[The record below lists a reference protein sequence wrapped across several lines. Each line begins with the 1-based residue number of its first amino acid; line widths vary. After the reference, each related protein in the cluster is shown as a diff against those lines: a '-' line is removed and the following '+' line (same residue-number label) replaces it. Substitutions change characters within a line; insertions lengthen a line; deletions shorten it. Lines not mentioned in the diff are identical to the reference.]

1 MNLDAADHAALRQL
15 AERLLRGERRDHTL
29 APTELVHEAWLRLA
43 HGAGASD
50 EERGAPDR
58 LLAARVMRQLLVDHA
73 RRRSAAKR
81 DAGRC
86 IADGGALLDAQVAR
100 RDRFVVELDVALAD
114 LAEQDQELARVV
126 ELRFF
131 GGLDVDETAA
141 LLALSPRTVKRRW
154 QLARAWLQQA
164 IGDDGDGDGDARR
177 GGAR

>member
-1 MNLDAADHAALRQL
+1 MNIDAADHARLRQL

-43 HGAGASD
+43 RGAGDPTGDGS
-50 EERGAPDR
+50 APDS

-81 DAGRC
+81 DAGRR
-86 IADGGALLDAQVAR
+86 ITDGGALLDAQVER
-100 RDRFVVELDVALAD
+100 RDRFVVELDEALAD
-114 LAEQDQELARVV
+114 LAEQDPELARIV

-141 LLALSPRTVKRRW
+141 LLAISPRTVKRRW

-164 IGDDGDGDGDARR
+164 IGDDDDGDARR
-177 GGAR
+177 GGGR